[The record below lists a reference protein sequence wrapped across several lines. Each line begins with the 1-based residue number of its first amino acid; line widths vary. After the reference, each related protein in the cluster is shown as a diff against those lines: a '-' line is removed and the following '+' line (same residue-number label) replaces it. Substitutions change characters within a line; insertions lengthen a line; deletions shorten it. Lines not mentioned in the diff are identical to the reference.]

1 MQHADEAQDSLPE
14 LHSPTTPV
22 DCCFDDDDTMAV
34 SDDDSQLDADR
45 AHAPPPRIAARFY
58 RPPNPRRK
66 SSAQSSRRNSIS
78 STHSHQSGLSAYRT
92 QACQSTHVAQ
102 HLRRASILESR
113 KARLAD
119 RAAHAEQVRL
129 RAALAKSSPRTS
141 NSEEKA
147 LAAQQAREKHLAQ
160 VAAACAE
167 EVRRAKKVAEDM
179 KERKAQEE
187 ARYRAEMQEKL
198 AEAERRRQE
207 YKRNQRRPRTASVPS
222 SEPKKPTSDA
232 VPPPDD
238 ETAARRIQR
247 AWRTRR
253 RRRMV
258 ESFLELG
265 LSIDKVHD
273 TSFEDISAQ
282 IAEQTVISASAN
294 LLNLLALRGSND
306 DLIGD
311 DPAAIRTFLSAYLIL
326 GHPAAVLSSKDGD
339 LEQDLIKKATDL
351 IISFESTL
359 SKLCQSNR
367 YTPPPTQLETV
378 VLAHSAFVT
387 AFSNWKAQD
396 SHTLVEMMV
405 ASFVNLDAIWQSV
418 KDDTRGEVANDYR
431 QGIRDNQVIL
441 LSKIRKLAGPER
453 ANQLIKKAINESR
466 RAKARERRR
475 RPVGDVRPRAAESDS
490 ASETSE
496 NSSDASA
503 STSAD
508 RASRGRDLLQEDAS
522 VASQGD
528 IDMEGAQADALAKLF
543 SPMPSNRI
551 LVHEL
556 AIDKEFRIDEAQPSE
571 VRDALNREICE
582 SMKRGFERGEGAPW
596 TTAMADNIRG
606 KLLRLLKPGNSMYKL
621 ISEAL
626 DPEFVHQ
633 QATQGV
639 FSYERFFS
647 FMASILPKLCAPFR
661 DAQVKVLAEEL
672 QESGDLDQMIGK
684 LFKLLHIIDL
694 LALDYQNYLLHT
706 MAPTLIKEAPGY
718 EQRAFAQDLEN
729 NVITLQK
736 TKCWFSSASV
746 NCLTE
751 ADRRDPIYGPPTA
764 QKIYA
769 RGLVDLAI
777 APPPLQESEVPETLA
792 LDQARLAR
800 IRQDAVKITT
810 VGAILLTAKNLLRRD
825 VRSQWKPEA
834 QRLWTLLKEG
844 YVKEDGSMP
853 AKILSVL
860 ESSHAMPPNTRT
872 QLSNTITRLLSQA
885 AAGRLADPVMK
896 VLFQRLKTHIL
907 TRISASTSGE
917 RVRAATGASEGLAT
931 SGLPEFV
938 GQVGDVVEQLTKIS
952 EVDRKA
958 HGAWYEQIAAE
969 VERMGS
975 EEETTVAAPPPAAN

>member
-1 MQHADEAQDSLPE
+1 MHQHADEAADSLPE
-14 LHSPTTPV
+14 LQSPTTPTQV
-22 DCCFDDDDTMAV
+22 LDDDFDETMTV
-34 SDDDSQLDADR
+34 SDDDTLHDDDR
-45 AHAPPPRIAARFY
+45 VHSPPPRIAARFY
-58 RPPNPRRK
+58 RSANNRRK

-78 STHSHQSGLSAYRT
+78 SAHSHQSGLSYRS
-92 QACQSTHVAQ
+92 ASQSNHVAQ

-129 RAALAKSSPRTS
+129 RAALAKSSPRSS
-141 NSEEKA
+141 NCEEKA

-179 KERKAQEE
+179 KERKAAEE
-187 ARYRAEMQEKL
+187 ARYRQEMQEKL

-207 YKRNQRRPRTASVPS
+207 YKRNHQRRPRTASVPS
-222 SEPKKPTSDA
+222 VETKKAAADAASDL
-232 VPPPDD
+232 DD
-238 ETAARRIQR
+238 DTAARRIQR
-247 AWRTRR
+247 TWRTRR

-258 ESFLELG
+258 EAFLDLG

-282 IAEQTVISASAN
+282 IAEEKVITATAN
-294 LLNLLALRGSND
+294 LLDLFGLQGPDGS
-306 DLIGD
+306 IGS

-351 IISFESTL
+351 IISFESTM
-359 SKLCQSNR
+359 SKLCPSNR

-378 VLAHSAFVT
+378 VLAHGAFLT
-387 AFSNWKAQD
+387 AFSDWKAQD
-396 SHTLVEMMV
+396 SRTLIEMMV

-466 RAKARERRR
+466 RAKAKERRR
-475 RPVGDVRPRAAESDS
+475 RPVADVRPRAAESDA

-496 NSSDASA
+496 NSGDA
-503 STSAD
+503 STSSAVD
-508 RASRGRDLLQEDAS
+508 RTARGRDLLQEDATI
-522 VASQGD
+522 ASHGD
-528 IDMEGAQADALAKLF
+528 IDVEGAHSDALAKLF
-543 SPMPSNRI
+543 SPMPSNRV

-556 AIDKEFRIDEAQPSE
+556 AIDKEFRIDEVQPSE
-571 VRDALNREICE
+571 IRDALNREICE

-626 DPEFVHQ
+626 DPEFIHQ

-639 FSYERFFS
+639 FSYDKFYS
-647 FMASILPKLCAPFR
+647 FMATILPKLCAPFR
-661 DAQVKVLAEEL
+661 DAQVKALAEEL
-672 QESGDLDQMIGK
+672 QETGDLDQMIGK
-684 LFKLLHIIDL
+684 LFKLLHVIDL
-694 LALDYQNYLLHT
+694 LALDYQNYLLQT

-729 NVITLQK
+729 HIITLQK
-736 TKCWFSSASV
+736 TKRWFSSASV

-792 LDQARLAR
+792 LDHARLAR
-800 IRQDAVKITT
+800 IRADVVKITT
-810 VGAILLTAKNLLRRD
+810 VGSILLTAKNLLRRD
-825 VRSQWKPEA
+825 VRSQWKPEGA
-834 QRLWTLLKEG
+834 RLWALLKDG
-844 YVKEDGSMP
+844 YTKEDGSMP
-853 AKILSVL
+853 AKQMLSVL
-860 ESSHAMPPNTRT
+860 ESSHAMPPNTRA
-872 QLSNTITRLLSQA
+872 QLAATISRLLTQA
-885 AAGRLADPVMK
+885 SAGRVTDPVMK
-896 VLFQRLKTHIL
+896 VLFGRLKTHIL

-938 GQVGDVVEQLTKIS
+938 GQVGDVVEQLNRIS
-952 EVDRKA
+952 DVDRKA
-958 HGAWYEQIAAE
+958 HGMWYERIAAE

-975 EEETTVAAPPPAAN
+975 EEEGAAFTSL

>member
-14 LHSPTTPV
+14 LQSPTTPV

-34 SDDDSQLDADR
+34 SDDDDQHDADR
-45 AHAPPPRIAARFY
+45 VHPPPPRIAARFY

-78 STHSHQSGLSAYRT
+78 STHSHQSGLSAAYRT
-92 QACQSTHVAQ
+92 QVCQSTHVAQ

-129 RAALAKSSPRTS
+129 RAALAKSSPRAS

-222 SEPKKPTSDA
+222 SEPKKPSPDA
-232 VPPPDD
+232 ISALDD
-238 ETAARRIQR
+238 ETAVRRIQR

-258 ESFLELG
+258 ELFLELG

-282 IAEQTVISASAN
+282 IAEERVISATSN
-294 LLNLLALRGSND
+294 LLNLFGLRGSD
-306 DLIGD
+306 EDLIGS
-311 DPAAIRTFLSAYLIL
+311 DPSAIRTFLSAYLIL

-359 SKLCQSNR
+359 SKLCSSNR

-466 RAKARERRR
+466 RAKAKERRR

-508 RASRGRDLLQEDAS
+508 RTARGRDLLQEDAS
-522 VASQGD
+522 IASHGD
-528 IDMEGAQADALAKLF
+528 IDIEGAQADALAKLF
-543 SPMPSNRI
+543 SPMPSNRV

-556 AIDKEFRIDEAQPSE
+556 ALDKRFRIDEAQPSE

-639 FSYERFFS
+639 FSYDRFFS

-661 DAQVKVLAEEL
+661 DVAVKALAAEL
-672 QESGDLDQMIGK
+672 EESGDLDQMVGK
-684 LFKLLHIIDL
+684 LFKLLHVIDL

-718 EQRAFAQDLEN
+718 EQRAFAQDLES

-736 TKCWFSSASV
+736 TKRWFSSASV

-777 APPPLQESEVPETLA
+777 APPPLQDSEVPETLA
-792 LDQARLAR
+792 LNQARLAR
-800 IRQDAVKITT
+800 IRQDAVKVTT

-834 QRLWTLLKEG
+834 QRLWALLKEG

-860 ESSHAMPPNTRT
+860 ESSHAMPPNTRA

-885 AAGRLADPVMK
+885 AAGRLTDPVMK

-938 GQVGDVVEQLTKIS
+938 TQVGDVVEQLTKIS

-975 EEETTVAAPPPAAN
+975 EEETTVG

>member
-1 MQHADEAQDSLPE
+1 MMQHADEAQDSLPE
-14 LHSPTTPV
+14 LQSPATPT
-22 DCCFDDDDTMAV
+22 DRCFDDDDTMAV
-34 SDDDSQLDADR
+34 SDDEHTLDDADR
-45 AHAPPPRIAARFY
+45 VHTPPPRIAARFY
-58 RPPNPRRK
+58 RTANNRRK

-78 STHSHQSGLSAYRT
+78 STHSHQSGLSAYRST
-92 QACQSTHVAQ
+92 TSQSNHVAQ

-129 RAALAKSSPRTS
+129 RAALAKSSPRSS

-179 KERKAQEE
+179 KERKAAEE

-222 SEPKKPTSDA
+222 SEPKKTSPDA
-232 VPPPDD
+232 APALDD
-238 ETAARRIQR
+238 DTAARRIQR

-282 IAEQTVISASAN
+282 IAEEKVITATADV
-294 LLNLLALRGSND
+294 LDMFGLRGAEEGSIAN
-306 DLIGD
+306 

-359 SKLCQSNR
+359 SKLCPSNR

-378 VLAHSAFVT
+378 VLAHGAFVT
-387 AFSNWKAQD
+387 AFSDWKAQD
-396 SHTLVEMMV
+396 SHTLVEMMI

-453 ANQLIKKAINESR
+453 ANQLIKKAIHENR
-466 RAKARERRR
+466 RARAKERRR
-475 RPVGDVRPRAAESDS
+475 RPVGDVRPRAAESDTS
-490 ASETSE
+490 SDASE
-496 NSSDASA
+496 NSSET
-503 STSAD
+503 STSAG
-508 RASRGRDLLQEDAS
+508 AEQTSRGRDLLQEDAGI
-522 VASQGD
+522 ASQGD
-528 IDMEGAQADALAKLF
+528 IDIEGAHADALAKLF

-571 VRDALNREICE
+571 IRDTLNREICE

-626 DPEFVHQ
+626 DPEFIHQ

-639 FSYERFFS
+639 FSYDKFYS

-661 DAQVKVLAEEL
+661 DAQVKALAEEL
-672 QESGDLDQMIGK
+672 QQPGDLDQMIGK
-684 LFKLLHIIDL
+684 LFKLLHVIDL
-694 LALDYQNYLLHT
+694 LALDYQNYLLQT

-718 EQRAFAQDLEN
+718 EQRAFAQDLDSG
-729 NVITLQK
+729 VITLQK
-736 TKCWFSSASV
+736 TRRWFSSASV

-777 APPPLQESEVPETLA
+777 APPPLQESEVPETLS

-800 IRQDAVKITT
+800 IREDSVKITT

-834 QRLWTLLKEG
+834 QRLWSLLKEG
-844 YVKEDGSMP
+844 YLKEDGSMP
-853 AKILSVL
+853 QKILSVI

-885 AAGRLADPVMK
+885 AAGRLTDPVMK
-896 VLFQRLKTHIL
+896 VLFGRLKTHIL

-938 GQVGDVVEQLTKIS
+938 GQVGDVVEQLTRIS

-975 EEETTVAAPPPAAN
+975 EEENTVGN

>member
-1 MQHADEAQDSLPE
+1 MMQHDEAADSLPE
-14 LHSPTTPV
+14 LQSPTTPTR
-22 DCCFDDDDTMAV
+22 FDDDDTMAV
-34 SDDDSQLDADR
+34 SDDDTAHDADR
-45 AHAPPPRIAARFY
+45 VHAPPPRIAARFY
-58 RPPNPRRK
+58 RPAANRRK
-66 SSAQSSRRNSIS
+66 SSQQSSRRNSIS
-78 STHSHQSGLSAYRT
+78 SAHSHQSGLSYRN
-92 QACQSTHVAQ
+92 QSTHVAQ

-129 RAALAKSSPRTS
+129 RAALAKASPRAS

-179 KERKAQEE
+179 KERKAAEE
-187 ARYRAEMQEKL
+187 ARYRLEMQEKL
-198 AEAERRRQE
+198 QEAERRRQE
-207 YKRNQRRPRTASVPS
+207 YKRNNQRRPRTASVPS
-222 SEPKKPTSDA
+222 SADQPKKQLPDHA
-232 VPPPDD
+232 RAPDD
-238 ETAARRIQR
+238 DTAARRIQR
-247 AWRTRR
+247 AWRARR

-282 IAEQTVISASAN
+282 IAEQTVISATSN
-294 LLNLLALRGSND
+294 LLNLFGLLGPAEEPIGS
-306 DLIGD
+306 

-351 IISFESTL
+351 IISFESAM
-359 SKLCQSNR
+359 SKLCPSNR

-378 VLAHSAFVT
+378 VLAHGAFLT
-387 AFSNWKAQD
+387 AFSDWKAQD
-396 SHTLVEMMV
+396 SHTLIEMMV

-475 RPVGDVRPRAAESDS
+475 RPVGDVRPRAAESDA

-496 NSSDASA
+496 NSSDASNSH
-503 STSAD
+503 STD

-522 VASQGD
+522 ITSHGD
-528 IDMEGAQADALAKLF
+528 IDIEGAQADALAKLF
-543 SPMPSNRI
+543 SPMPSNRV

-571 VRDALNREICE
+571 IRDSLNREICE

-626 DPEFVHQ
+626 DPEFIHQ

-639 FSYERFFS
+639 FSYDKFYS

-661 DAQVKVLAEEL
+661 DAQVKALAEEL

-684 LFKLLHIIDL
+684 LFRLLHIIDL
-694 LALDYQNYLLHT
+694 LALDYQNYLLQT

-718 EQRAFAQDLEN
+718 EQRAFAQDLES

-736 TKCWFSSASV
+736 TKRWFSSASV

-777 APPPLQESEVPETLA
+777 AHPPLQDSEVPETLH

-800 IRQDAVKITT
+800 IREDAVKITT
-810 VGAILLTAKNLLRRD
+810 VGSILLTAKNLLRRD

-834 QRLWTLLKEG
+834 ARLWTLLKEG
-844 YVKEDGSMP
+844 YLKEDGSMP

-885 AAGRLADPVMK
+885 AAGRLTDPVMK
-896 VLFQRLKTHIL
+896 VLFGRLKTHIL

-917 RVRAATGASEGLAT
+917 RVKAATGASEGLAT

-938 GQVGDVVEQLTKIS
+938 GQVGDVVEQLTRIS

-958 HGAWYEQIAAE
+958 HGVWYEQIAAE

-975 EEETTVAAPPPAAN
+975 EEEGPSATVN

>member
-1 MQHADEAQDSLPE
+1 MMQHADEAQDSLPE
-14 LHSPTTPV
+14 LQSPATPT
-22 DCCFDDDDTMAV
+22 DRRFDDDDTMAL
-34 SDDDSQLDADR
+34 SDDEYTLDGADR
-45 AHAPPPRIAARFY
+45 VHTPPPRIAARFY
-58 RPPNPRRK
+58 RPTNARRK

-78 STHSHQSGLSAYRT
+78 STHSHQSGLSAYRST
-92 QACQSTHVAQ
+92 NCQSNHVAQ
-102 HLRRASILESR
+102 HLRRASILETR

-129 RAALAKSSPRTS
+129 RAALAKSSPRSS

-167 EVRRAKKVAEDM
+167 EVRRAKKVAEDI
-179 KERKAQEE
+179 KERKAAEE
-187 ARYRAEMQEKL
+187 ARYRTEMQEKL

-207 YKRNQRRPRTASVPS
+207 YKRNQRRPRTASVQS
-222 SEPKKPTSDA
+222 SEPKKPSSDSA
-232 VPPPDD
+232 PPLD
-238 ETAARRIQR
+238 EDTAAGRIQR

-282 IAEQTVISASAN
+282 VAEERVIKATADV
-294 LLNLLALRGSND
+294 LDLFTLRGSTDGSIAN
-306 DLIGD
+306 

-359 SKLCQSNR
+359 SKLCPSNR
-367 YTPPPTQLETV
+367 YTPPPTQMETV
-378 VLAHSAFVT
+378 VLAHSAFMT
-387 AFSNWKAQD
+387 AFSDWRAQD
-396 SHTLVEMMV
+396 SHTFVEMMI

-418 KDDTRGEVANDYR
+418 KDNTRGEVANDYR

-453 ANQLIKKAINESR
+453 ANQLIKKAIHESR
-466 RAKARERRR
+466 RAKAKERRR
-475 RPVGDVRPRAAESDS
+475 RPVGDVRPRAAESDT

-496 NSSDASA
+496 NSTDASA
-503 STSAD
+503 SSGAEQT
-508 RASRGRDLLQEDAS
+508 SRGRDLLQEDAS
-522 VASQGD
+522 TTSQGD
-528 IDMEGAQADALAKLF
+528 IDIEGAQADALAKLF
-543 SPMPSNRI
+543 SPMPSNRV

-571 VRDALNREICE
+571 IRDSLNREICE

-626 DPEFVHQ
+626 DPEFIYQ

-639 FSYERFFS
+639 FSYDKFYS

-661 DAQVKVLAEEL
+661 DAQVKALAEEL

-684 LFKLLHIIDL
+684 LFRLLHIIDL
-694 LALDYQNYLLHT
+694 LALDYQNYLLQT

-729 NVITLQK
+729 GAISLQK
-736 TKCWFSSASV
+736 TKRWFSSASV

-777 APPPLQESEVPETLA
+777 ATPPLQESEVPETLA

-800 IRQDAVKITT
+800 IREDSVKITT

-834 QRLWTLLKEG
+834 QRIWTLLKES
-844 YVKEDGSMP
+844 YLKEDGSMP
-853 AKILSVL
+853 QKVLSVL

-885 AAGRLADPVMK
+885 AAGRLTDPVMK
-896 VLFQRLKTHIL
+896 VLYGRLKTHIL

-938 GQVGDVVEQLTKIS
+938 GQVGDVVEQLTRIS
-952 EVDRKA
+952 DVDRKA
-958 HGAWYEQIAAE
+958 HGVWYEQIAAE

-975 EEETTVAAPPPAAN
+975 EEESTSGN